1 MLTQEDLKTIAFI
14 LNSFH
19 EEMYK
24 WEIYCNNID
33 SDKSFSAEEKLEKQK
48 SMILGIFNKYCTKKE
63 RKEGLPNVIS
73 YPIIDGRDKPI
84 EEDILSIEESSE
96 NKAIVTVQKKDSL
109 QSKLQYLL
117 IKKKGNWYID
127 SKKRY
132 SNWKKKWLVQSL

>member
-1 MLTQEDLKTIAFI
+1 MLAQEDLKAIAFT
-14 LNSFH
+14 LNSFN

-24 WEIYCNNID
+24 WEMYCNNID
-33 SDKSFSAEEKLEKQK
+33 SDKSFSTEEKLEKQK
-48 SMILGIFNKYCTKKE
+48 SMVSGIFNKYCTKKD

-84 EEDILSIEESSE
+84 EEEILSIEEIAE
-96 NKAIVTVQKKDSL
+96 NKAIVSTQKKDSL

-132 SNWKKKWLVQSL
+132 SNWKKKWLAQSL